1 MTIGI
6 RFIALFFL
14 CAFATIS
21 NAQSHKVI
29 LDTDIDSDVDDVGAL
44 AMLHTLADHKVVDIL
59 GVIVTSDDLH
69 AAQCTDAINHYFKR
83 GNIPI
88 GVEKGIALKSF
99 SKYTKQISEEFKH
112 QLESAEDAED
122 ATSLYRRLLSAQPDS
137 SVIIITIG
145 HLTNLRNLMESK
157 ADEYSDLSGI
167 ELIKKKVKLWSCM
180 GGMFP
185 EGKEANFYRPD
196 PESTKI
202 AVEKWPVKVVFAGW
216 EIGNEIITG
225 ADFLK
230 KSLPEHSPVWRAYQ
244 LYNNFQGRQS
254 WDQASILYAVSSSE
268 DYWDLNEEGRCVVM
282 TDGSNTW
289 KSGERSNHSY
299 LIQKMNPKEIAK
311 IIDALMV
318 GFYGAEY

>member
-1 MTIGI
+1 MRI
-6 RFIALFFL
+6 RFIALLYFCVFSI
-14 CAFATIS
+14 IS
-21 NAQSHKVI
+21 NAQSYKVI

-44 AMLHTLADHKVVDIL
+44 AMLHTLADYEVVDIL
-59 GVIVTSDDLH
+59 GVIVTSDDQY

-88 GVEKGIALKSF
+88 GVEKGVTLTSF
-99 SKYTKQISEEFKH
+99 SKYTKEISEEFNH
-112 QLESAEDAED
+112 TLTSSDDAED
-122 ATSLYRRLLSAQPDS
+122 ATSLYRRLLSTQSDS

-145 HLTNLRNLMESK
+145 HLTNLRNLIESK

-167 ELIKKKVKLWSCM
+167 DLVKKKVKFWSCM

-202 AVEKWPVKVVFAGW
+202 VVENWPVRVVFAGW

-225 ADFLK
+225 ADYLK
-230 KSLPEHSPVWRAYQ
+230 KSLPKDSPVWRAYQ

-254 WDQASILYAVSSSE
+254 WDQASILYAVSNSE
-268 DYWDLNEEGRCVVM
+268 DYWGLNEEGRCVVM
-282 TDGSNTW
+282 PDGSNTW
-289 KSGERSNHSY
+289 ENGERSNHSY
-299 LIQKMNPKEIAK
+299 LIQKMNPNEVAK

-318 GFYGAEY
+318 GFYSADF